1 MKKIALL
8 LALLLCALL
17 ASCGSGDGPAVTLPP
32 DTEAYSASI
41 NLEVLSDEPGTLEG
55 GVYSDAYLTFRVP
68 SGYFLER
75 VENVDVLSPRELNG
89 DSITVSVGEK
99 VDLSLLTVEKLA
111 SDFEAFYPG
120 AAVSGL
126 QTGTNGNAGI
136 CSYSVT
142 LPSEG
147 RTLYLRQVLLN
158 ADKCVTLTFTDASG
172 NAGDAFTEA
181 IGSIAAK

>member
-1 MKKIALL
+1 LKKTVLLFALL
-8 LALLLCALL
+8 FCLL
-17 ASCGSGDGPAVTLPP
+17 AASCANGHVPAVTLPP
-32 DTEAYSASI
+32 DPEAYSSTI

-75 VENVDVLSPRELNG
+75 VENVDVLSPRELSG
-89 DSITVSVGEK
+89 DSITVSVGNK
-99 VDLSLLTVEKLA
+99 VDLSLLTVEKLT
-111 SDFEAFYPG
+111 SDFDAFYPG
-120 AAVSGL
+120 ASVSGF

-142 LPSEG
+142 LPAEG

-158 ADKCVTLTFTDASG
+158 AEKCVTLTFTDATG
-172 NAGDAFTEA
+172 TAGDAFAEA
-181 IGSIAAK
+181 IGTIAAK